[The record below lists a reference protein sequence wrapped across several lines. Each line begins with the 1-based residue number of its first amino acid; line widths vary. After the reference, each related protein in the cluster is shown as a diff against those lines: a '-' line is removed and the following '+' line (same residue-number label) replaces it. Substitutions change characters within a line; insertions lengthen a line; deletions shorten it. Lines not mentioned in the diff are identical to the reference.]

1 MENYQNELTGIKSS
15 LNKLSDDLVS
25 LKEELIRSAKDE
37 GVKVFISKLEIGT
50 DYNRFVKDLEFILS
64 LDLLNLKIE
73 SGLPEVL
80 KHTKPKYI
88 SRNIIRKSNRTIIEI
103 SNRKRF
109 VQLEIETQPPLPE
122 VTKIS
127 VFSGDLV
134 Y

>member
-25 LKEELIRSAKDE
+25 LKEELIKSAKDE
-37 GVKVFISKLEIGT
+37 GVKVFIGKLEIGT
-50 DYNRFVKDLEFILS
+50 DYNRFAKDLEFILS

-73 SGLPEVL
+73 SELPEAL

-88 SRNIIRKSNRTIIEI
+88 SRNIIRRSNRTIIEI

>member
-1 MENYQNELTGIKSS
+1 MENYQNKLTGIKSS

-25 LKEELIRSAKDE
+25 LKEELIESAKDE
-37 GVKVFISKLEIGT
+37 GVKVFIGKLEIGT

-73 SGLPEVL
+73 SELPEAL
-80 KHTKPKYI
+80 KYTKPKYI
-88 SRNIIRKSNRTIIEI
+88 SRNIIRRSNRTIIEI

-109 VQLEIETQPPLPE
+109 VQLEIETQPPLSE

>member
-1 MENYQNELTGIKSS
+1 MENYQNKLTGIKSS

-25 LKEELIRSAKDE
+25 LKEELIKSAKDE

-50 DYNRFVKDLEFILS
+50 DYNRFAKDLEFILS
-64 LDLLNLKIE
+64 LDLLNLKIGSE
-73 SGLPEVL
+73 LPEAL

-88 SRNIIRKSNRTIIEI
+88 SRNIIRKSNCTIIEI

-109 VQLEIETQPPLPE
+109 VQLEIETQPPLSE
-122 VTKIS
+122 VTKIT

>member
-1 MENYQNELTGIKSS
+1 MENYQNKLTGIKSS
-15 LNKLSDDLVS
+15 LNKLSDDLAS
-25 LKEELIRSAKDE
+25 LKEELIESAKDE
-37 GVKVFISKLEIGT
+37 GVKVFIDKLEIGT

>member
-1 MENYQNELTGIKSS
+1 MENYQNKLTEIKSS

-25 LKEELIRSAKDE
+25 LKEELIKSAKDE
-37 GVKVFISKLEIGT
+37 GVKVFIGKLEIGT

-64 LDLLNLKIE
+64 LDLLNLKIGGE
-73 SGLPEVL
+73 LPEAL

-88 SRNIIRKSNRTIIEI
+88 SRNIIRRSNRTIIEI

-109 VQLEIETQPPLPE
+109 VQLEIETQPPLSE
-122 VTKIS
+122 ITKIS

>member
-1 MENYQNELTGIKSS
+1 MENYQNELTGIKKF

-25 LKEELIRSAKDE
+25 LKEELIKSAKDE

-50 DYNRFVKDLEFILS
+50 DYNRFAKDLEFILS

-73 SGLPEVL
+73 SELPEAL
-80 KHTKPKYI
+80 KHTKPIYI
-88 SRNIIRKSNRTIIEI
+88 SRNIIRRSNRTIIEI

-109 VQLEIETQPPLPE
+109 VQLEIETQPPLSE
-122 VTKIS
+122 ITKIS

>member
-1 MENYQNELTGIKSS
+1 MENYQNKLTGIKSS

-25 LKEELIRSAKDE
+25 LKEELIKSAKDE
-37 GVKVFISKLEIGT
+37 GVKVFIGKLEIGT
-50 DYNRFVKDLEFILS
+50 DYNRFAKDLEFILS

-73 SGLPEVL
+73 SELPNAL
-80 KHTKPKYI
+80 NHTKPKYI
-88 SRNIIRKSNRTIIEI
+88 SHNIIRKSNRTIIEI

>member
-1 MENYQNELTGIKSS
+1 MENYQNKLTEIKSS
-15 LNKLSDDLVS
+15 LNKLSDDLVN
-25 LKEELIRSAKDE
+25 LKEELIKSAKDE

-50 DYNRFVKDLEFILS
+50 DYNRFAKDLEFILS

-73 SGLPEVL
+73 GELPNAL
-80 KHTKPKYI
+80 NHTKPKYI
-88 SRNIIRKSNRTIIEI
+88 SRNIIRRSNRTIIEI

>member
-1 MENYQNELTGIKSS
+1 MENYQNKLTGIKSS

-25 LKEELIRSAKDE
+25 LKEELIKSAKDE
-37 GVKVFISKLEIGT
+37 GVKVFIDKLEIGT

-73 SGLPEVL
+73 SELPKAL
-80 KHTKPKYI
+80 NHTKPKYI

>member
-1 MENYQNELTGIKSS
+1 MENYQNKLTGIKSS

-25 LKEELIRSAKDE
+25 LKEELIKSAKDE
-37 GVKVFISKLEIGT
+37 GVKVFIDKLEIGT

-73 SGLPEVL
+73 SELPNAFN
-80 KHTKPKYI
+80 HTKPKYI

>member
-1 MENYQNELTGIKSS
+1 MENYQNKLTGIKSS
-15 LNKLSDDLVS
+15 LNKLSDDLIS
-25 LKEELIRSAKDE
+25 LKEELIKSAKDE
-37 GVKVFISKLEIGT
+37 GVKVFIDKLEIGT

-73 SGLPEVL
+73 SELSEAL

-88 SRNIIRKSNRTIIEI
+88 SRNIIRRSNRTIIEI

-109 VQLEIETQPPLPE
+109 AQLEIETQPPLSE

>member
-1 MENYQNELTGIKSS
+1 MENYQNKLTGIKSS

-25 LKEELIRSAKDE
+25 LKEELIKSAKDE
-37 GVKVFISKLEIGT
+37 GVKVFIGKLEIGT
-50 DYNRFVKDLEFILS
+50 DYNRFVKDLEFIIS

-73 SGLPEVL
+73 SEVPNAL
-80 KHTKPKYI
+80 NHTKPKYI
-88 SRNIIRKSNRTIIEI
+88 CRNIIRKSNRTIIEI

>member
-1 MENYQNELTGIKSS
+1 MI
-15 LNKLSDDLVS
+15 S
-25 LKEELIRSAKDE
+25 LKEELIKSAKDE

-73 SGLPEVL
+73 GELPNAL
-80 KHTKPKYI
+80 NHTKPKYI
-88 SRNIIRKSNRTIIEI
+88 PRNIIRKSNRTIIEI

>member
-1 MENYQNELTGIKSS
+1 MENYQNKLTEIKSS

-25 LKEELIRSAKDE
+25 LKEELIKSAKDE
-37 GVKVFISKLEIGT
+37 GVKVFIDKLEIGT

-64 LDLLNLKIE
+64 LDLLNLKIGGE
-73 SGLPEVL
+73 LPEVL
-80 KHTKPKYI
+80 KYTKPKYI
-88 SRNIIRKSNRTIIEI
+88 SRNIIRRSNRTIIEI

-109 VQLEIETQPPLPE
+109 AQLEIETQPPLSE

>member
-1 MENYQNELTGIKSS
+1 MENYQNKLTGIKSS

-25 LKEELIRSAKDE
+25 LKEELIESAKDE
-37 GVKVFISKLEIGT
+37 GVKVFIGKLEIGT

-73 SGLPEVL
+73 SELPEVL
-80 KHTKPKYI
+80 KYTKPKYI
-88 SRNIIRKSNRTIIEI
+88 SRNIIRRSNRTIIEI

-109 VQLEIETQPPLPE
+109 AQLEIETQPPLPE

>member
-1 MENYQNELTGIKSS
+1 MENYQNKLTGIKSS

-25 LKEELIRSAKDE
+25 LKEELIKSAKDE
-37 GVKVFISKLEIGT
+37 GVKVFIGKLEIGT

-73 SGLPEVL
+73 SELPEAL
-80 KHTKPKYI
+80 KHTTPKYI
-88 SRNIIRKSNRTIIEI
+88 SSNIIRRSSRTIIEI

-109 VQLEIETQPPLPE
+109 VQLEIETQSPLSE